1 MVLLQVWRN
10 IQRYLSATLLK
21 NNHHSF
27 FSSLIFML
35 WISYSACNIIY
46 FMQEQDIYG
55 ILFSIGKNHGSF
67 SANIA
72 KHLAKEVFSISNF
85 QLYLHACHLRIM
97 LLVVPFSILQFAM
110 SFSNHCLVRCTNI
123 CVWYLHFPPSYL
135 LHSFLRSVF

>member
-10 IQRYLSATLLK
+10 IQRYLSATSLLK

-27 FSSLIFML
+27 SDLLNLCYGSATQHVIYSLFHSL
-35 WISYSACNIIY
+35 TGCIY

-72 KHLAKEVFSISNF
+72 KHLAKEVF
-85 QLYLHACHLRIM
+85 
-97 LLVVPFSILQFAM
+97 
-110 SFSNHCLVRCTNI
+110 
-123 CVWYLHFPPSYL
+123 
-135 LHSFLRSVF
+135 